1 MVFSPL
7 FLQGTIVIG
16 HQPLP
21 LWNFKNYQY
30 EIPRIT
36 NMKLW
41 EFQLWFMNLELKD
54 RGPQERSSGFF
65 YTLSCEFRV
74 HRAGSQVI
82 IGIVQVSV
90 FVW

>member
-1 MVFSPL
+1 
-7 FLQGTIVIG
+7 
-16 HQPLP
+16 
-21 LWNFKNYQY
+21 
-30 EIPRIT
+30 
-36 NMKLW
+36 MKLL

-90 FVW
+90 FV